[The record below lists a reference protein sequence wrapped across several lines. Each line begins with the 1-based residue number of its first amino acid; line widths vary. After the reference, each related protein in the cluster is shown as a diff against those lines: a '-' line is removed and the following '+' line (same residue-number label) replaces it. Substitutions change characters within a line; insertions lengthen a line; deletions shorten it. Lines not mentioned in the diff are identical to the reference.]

1 LNDINLSLIV
11 ISFYIINLTLR
22 HQLLVN

>member
-11 ISFYIINLTLR
+11 ISFCIINPTSR
-22 HQLLVN
+22 HQLLAN

>member
-11 ISFYIINLTLR
+11 ISFCIINPTLR
-22 HQLLVN
+22 HQLLAN